1 MLGYAERIARSRV
14 AIDKARALGIP
25 VIFIHEVHRPDFIDF
40 CSELVCDEDIH
51 SLEENLNTTIA
62 SEQTG
67 FRSTDYLIRKKRY
80 SAILV
85 WFFKFFYAV

>member
-1 MLGYAERIARSRV
+1 MPGYAERIARSRV

-25 VIFIHEVHRPDFIDF
+25 VIFIQEIHRPDLIDF
-40 CSELVCDEDIH
+40 CHELDCDEDVH
-51 SLEENLNTTIA
+51 SLEENSNTTIA

-67 FRSTDYLIRKKRY
+67 FRSTDYLIRKRRY
-80 SAILV
+80 SAFLV